1 MTTAVRL
8 EYAQLAHL
16 QDKTGKDW
24 VNHCQTH
31 FDSQIESCFTEMAK
45 TRVLELLRVDK
56 ERGNYLLNYHSKV
69 ILMTPETLLEKH
81 EELFDLKHPIGT
93 LIIDEAQQI
102 TDFESFAALAVA
114 KSLKKVVLLADQL
127 HEPPNIKNPIL
138 KEVSGL
144 NKSMFERLRVL
155 GYPEI
160 KLTQHYSYHPALSA
174 LCKVVSHEELQVCG
188 ASSSFEVTG
197 LTQNLQFVTLDSSQE
212 VDDRFYD
219 RHLQKRQEFRTF
231 LKQS

>member
-1 MTTAVRL
+1 MQTAVRL
-8 EYAQLAHL
+8 QYSHLAHL
-16 QDKTGKDW
+16 QDKASKEWIDCCT
-24 VNHCQTH
+24 TH
-31 FDSQIESCFTEMAK
+31 FSTQIGSCFVEMAK
-45 TRVLELLRVDK
+45 TRVLELLRIDK

-114 KSLKKVVLLADQL
+114 KSLKKVVLLADRL

-144 NKSMFERLRVL
+144 NKSMFERLSLL

-160 KLTQHYSYHPALSA
+160 KLTQHYGYEPALSQ
-174 LCKVVSHEELQVCG
+174 LCKAVSHLDLQIAE
-188 ASSSFEVTG
+188 ASQVISDVALPG
-197 LTQNLQFVTLDSSQE
+197 LATNLQFVSLDSGKE
-212 VDDRFYD
+212 VDY
-219 RHLQKRQEFRTF
+219 
-231 LKQS
+231 